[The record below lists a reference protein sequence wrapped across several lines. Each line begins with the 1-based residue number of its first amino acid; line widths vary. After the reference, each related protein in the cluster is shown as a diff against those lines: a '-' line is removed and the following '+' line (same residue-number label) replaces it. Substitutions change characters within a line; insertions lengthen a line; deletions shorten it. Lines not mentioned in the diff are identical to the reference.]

1 MEKELERLKT
11 KVRSTVTGID
21 WYIIYRSIDNN
32 VCKKRK
38 KILPK
43 QEKKLRNLIKSYL
56 PPVMK

>member
-38 KILPK
+38 KILPT